1 MHPLTARYNPEIEI
15 DESLNSLEQD
25 DPALIEEIKK
35 RLILPSPNSVPYNF
49 TR

>member
-1 MHPLTARYNPEIEI
+1 MHPFTARHNLEVQI

-35 RLILPSPNSVPYNF
+35 RLISPSPNSVPYNF